1 MKSSISLIGVGLPGT
16 YQLVSLV
23 PTIAPFTLFG
33 GMFPTFGL
41 FLLDQVTG
49 DLIPAEN
56 MPVTIRPGFLK
67 QGEHAISGDTDVLHC
82 AVTGSMIPKEV
93 STTLGLSLPILENTR
108 NTGFKVYN
116 STSLTKTNLYNAFL
130 SSYVA
135 LTSRPYHF
143 YLPSV
148 YRDDRGTTGSITIE
162 NIDGKY
168 ILTVIYDNSSY
179 NHKWISTITGNLYH
193 YKRNSSDKSPHC
205 LTGSWQSYLLT
216 KQTGQVSKSGSLT
229 TTGISLEAW
238 TKPTSLAGISTE
250 LVLSS
255 IGNMGDSGAL
265 SDLMS
270 LHSLDKGNAPWQA
283 CSYAVESMKNIS
295 FEGMEFVRDSSQV
308 QMLLPPL
315 SAFTKLAKPS
325 SWAQIF
331 LWFHYGLIPMAG
343 SAFELIKHLN
353 TTGFRSIMS
362 MAEQFAKSQTRYGT
376 VYDNTQTI
384 RDTKVMYK
392 CNAKVSVHPIVQPQ
406 NMVDALFLVCKSYNL
421 VGSAANIWELL
432 PYSFVVDWFVNED
445 QFCKY
450 IDYVAY
456 NTSYHVNQIILSH
469 KWSVD
474 LPANTYYPGATGSV
488 TLGTYA
494 REIHYKF
501 PMEPFALRFR
511 DPDSHWL
518 EGAALLI
525 ART

>member
-23 PTIAPFTLFG
+23 PNIAPFTLFG
-33 GMFPTFGL
+33 GMYPTFGL

-49 DLIPAEN
+49 ALIPAEN

-67 QGEHAISGDTDVLHC
+67 QGEHAASGDTDVLHC

-93 STTLGLSLPILENTR
+93 STALAASLPILANTR

-116 STSLTKTNLYNAFL
+116 SVSLTKTNLYNAFL

-135 LTSRPYHF
+135 ITSYPYHF
-143 YLPSV
+143 YMPSV

-179 NHKWISTITGNLYH
+179 NHKFISTVTGNLYK
-193 YKRNSSDKSPHC
+193 YPKSGTTGSHC
-205 LTGSWQSYLLT
+205 LTGTWASYLLT
-216 KQTGQVSKSGSLT
+216 KQTGVVSKSGGT
-229 TTGISLEAW
+229 TSSGISLHVW

-270 LHSLDKGNAPWQA
+270 LISLDRGNAPWQA

-331 LWFHYGLIPMAG
+331 LWIHYGLIPMAG
-343 SAFELIKHLN
+343 SALELIKHLN
-353 TTGFRSIMS
+353 ATGFQSIMS
-362 MAEQFAKSQTRYGT
+362 IAEQFAKSQTRYGT
-376 VYDNTQTI
+376 VYDNTQTV

-406 NMVDALFLVCKSYNL
+406 NTVDALFLVCKSYNL

-432 PYSFVVDWFVNED
+432 PYSFVVDWFVNEN
-445 QFCKY
+445 QFCSF
-450 IDYVAY
+450 IDYVCY
-456 NTSYHVNQIILSH
+456 PTNYHVNQIILSH
-469 KWSVD
+469 KWSFD
-474 LPANTYYPGATGSV
+474 MPASTYYPGATGSV
-488 TLGTYA
+488 TLGAYA

-518 EGAALLI
+518 EGIALLI